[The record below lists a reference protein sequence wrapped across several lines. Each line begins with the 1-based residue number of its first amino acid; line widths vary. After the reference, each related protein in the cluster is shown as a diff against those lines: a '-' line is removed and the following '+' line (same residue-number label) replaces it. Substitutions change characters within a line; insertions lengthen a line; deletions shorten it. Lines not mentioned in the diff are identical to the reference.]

1 MNNLECRELAGG
13 LGAYLSDNIEKGI
26 TALISPN
33 SHKSDTYDFEVL
45 DSSSNTSE
53 VLLCSGNVNRNGD
66 VIFDRKSSS
75 LPLSET
81 TALTPCQITKTKLR
95 TKKYLSA
102 TIVEIYNKKQVND
115 EKIRTQGKVQKSKK
129 RIGTQN
135 IDK

>member
-1 MNNLECRELAGG
+1 MKMNNLECRELAEK
-13 LGAYLSDNIEKGI
+13 LGNYLSDNVEKGI
-26 TALISPN
+26 TALISTN
-33 SHKSDTYDFEVL
+33 NHKSDTYDFEVL

-81 TALTPCQITKTKLR
+81 TALTPYQITKTKLR

-102 TIVEIYNKKQVND
+102 TIVEIYNKK
-115 EKIRTQGKVQKSKK
+115 
-129 RIGTQN
+129 
-135 IDK
+135 